1 MTSRTWFPTW
11 LVIGC
16 AWFFS
21 APPIEAQTAAG
32 QITGLVK
39 DPAGAPVPGAT
50 VTVTETRT
58 NLQRVVVS
66 TSDGVYTVPSLPPGE
81 YRLDLELSGFRR
93 VRHEGIR
100 LATGETARID
110 FDLAVGTVQEQVT
123 VIGDAPVVRE
133 ATASL
138 GTVVENQQVVQLP
151 LNGRMF
157 IMLAAIANAQCY
169 GGGMK
174 VAPMASIDDGMLDL
188 VLVKNLGKLDFLRAF
203 PSVFKGGH
211 MGHKAVGHY
220 RAKSLRLEP
229 RGEAPFLIDGE
240 LTPCRWADIEIV
252 PSALHVVAP

>member
-1 MTSRTWFPTW
+1 MTSRTWFPAW

-39 DPAGAPVPGAT
+39 DQAGAPVPGAT

-93 VRHEGIR
+93 VRREGIR

-151 LNGRMF
+151 LNGRLF
-157 IMLAAIANAQCY
+157 IMLAAIAPGSGATLHL
-169 GGGMK
+169 
-174 VAPMASIDDGMLDL
+174 VAPDEGAT
-188 VLVKNLGKLDFLRAF
+188 VT
-203 PSVFKGGH
+203 
-211 MGHKAVGHY
+211 
-220 RAKSLRLEP
+220 
-229 RGEAPFLIDGE
+229 IDGQTIE
-240 LTPCRWADIEIV
+240 VPARSRTSLPVPGGSAPVLTVSGGVHASVTYRTDAGRASSRILP
-252 PSALHVVAP
+252 PVAAPRPITVYP